1 MSLKRIR
8 DFHFRPRSYTG
19 PSTKLR
25 CWLWWGWET
34 KLVPA
39 AVVQFVRSLPE
50 HSRVLVSNTDA
61 QILKEYLEDHC
72 RTVFPAN
79 ERDSFWFE
87 GRIVTVPAHEP

>member
-39 AVVQFVRSLPE
+39 AVQFVRSLPE

-61 QILKEYLEDHC
+61 QILKAYLEDHC
-72 RTVFPAN
+72 RMVFPAN